1 MVKIFSRSF
10 HIINFDIFYISK
22 SAHRNSFKNK
32 YDLMKLKQFNFKK
45 VQSTNQTAIKFIK
58 NSKKRFG
65 LINSERQ
72 SKGKGQ
78 YGRKWISYKG
88 NIFISIFYELDKV
101 DLSINSLTKKNCFLV
116 KKVISNYYKK
126 KITFKQPNDLLIN
139 KKKICGILQE
149 VIEKSQTKYLV
160 VGIGLNLI
168 KSPKI
173 SNYLTT
179 NLFAETNR
187 KINQKK
193 IIKEIKITFEK
204 FLSKYYKAK

>member
-1 MVKIFSRSF
+1 M
-10 HIINFDIFYISK
+10 
-22 SAHRNSFKNK
+22 
-32 YDLMKLKQFNFKK
+32 
-45 VQSTNQTAIKFIK
+45 
-58 NSKKRFG
+58 
-65 LINSERQ
+65 
-72 SKGKGQ
+72 
-78 YGRKWISYKG
+78 
-88 NIFISIFYELDKV
+88 SIFYKLDKIN
-101 DLSINSLTKKNCFLV
+101 LSIRSLTKKNCFLV
-116 KKVISNYYKK
+116 KKVISKYYKNR
-126 KITFKQPNDLLIN
+126 ITFKSPNDLLIN

-149 VIEKSQTKYLV
+149 KIEKSQSKYLV